1 MLEIRASPV
10 LYFIGGV
17 TCTAHG
23 GGEGCEHLGCT
34 TAARDG
40 SVTCI
45 AHGGGEGCEP
55 WKGWG

>member
-34 TAARDG
+34 TD
-40 SVTCI
+40 S
-45 AHGGGEGCEP
+45 GGMGA
-55 WKGWG
+55 